1 MDWGIGHYERTARQF
16 LPTARLVV
24 DLADPQPGELVIDVG
39 CGTGNAAIM
48 AAERG
53 AEAIG
58 VDPAE
63 RLLEIAAELAV
74 AADVDASFLNGE
86 AADLPVGDA
95 EADALI
101 SVFGVIFAPDPAA
114 AAAEMARV
122 AKPDGRMLISAWI
135 PGAGAV
141 SRAVRIARD
150 AIERAAAE
158 AGVEEDQVA
167 PFTWHE
173 RESLGRLFEP
183 HGFEVSLEEHSL
195 TFTAESPRSFMEAEY
210 ENHPLW
216 IAGRAVL
223 EPRGE
228 AEAVRDRVI
237 EIFEEANEDPGAFAV
252 TSPYIVATLRRS

>member
-1 MDWGIGHYERTARQF
+1 VDWGIGHYERTARQF
-16 LPTARLVV
+16 LPAAKVVV
-24 DLADPQPGELVIDVG
+24 DLADPRPGELVVDVG

-53 AEAIG
+53 AAALG

-63 RLLEIAAELAV
+63 RLLEVAAELAV
-74 AADVDASFLNGE
+74 AADVDASFLEGE

-95 EADALI
+95 GADVLI
-101 SVFGVIFAPDPAA
+101 SVFGVIFAPDAAA

-141 SRAVRIARD
+141 SRAVRLTRD
-150 AIERAAAE
+150 AIERAAPE
-158 AGVEEDQVA
+158 ARDEGERDA
-167 PFTWHE
+167 PFAWHE
-173 RESLGRLFEP
+173 RASLERLFEP
-183 HGFEVSLEEHSL
+183 HGFEVSLEELSL
-195 TFTAESPRSFMEAEY
+195 TFTAESPHSFMEAEY
-210 ENHPLW
+210 ESHPLW

-228 AEAVRDRVI
+228 AEAVRDRAI
-237 EIFEEANEDPGAFAV
+237 EIFEEANEDSRAFAV
-252 TSPYIVATLRRS
+252 TSPYVVATLRRS